1 MQLELRVPLGLLF
14 AVLGAVLAAAG
25 FVSGERVQEINVNL
39 WWGVVLL
46 MFGVGSLFVAGV
58 RRP

>member
-1 MQLELRVPLGLLF
+1 MQLDLRVPLGLLF
-14 AVLGAVLAAAG
+14 TVLGAVLAAAG

>member
-1 MQLELRVPLGLLF
+1 MQLDLRVPLGLLF

-25 FVSGERVQEINVNL
+25 FVFGERVQEINVNL

>member
-1 MQLELRVPLGLLF
+1 MQLDLRVPLGLLF

>member
-1 MQLELRVPLGLLF
+1 MQLDLRVPLGLLF

-25 FVSGERVQEINVNL
+25 FVFGERVHEINVNL

>member
-1 MQLELRVPLGLLF
+1 MQLDLRVALGLLF

>member
-1 MQLELRVPLGLLF
+1 MQLDLRVPLGLLF

-58 RRP
+58 RGP

>member
-1 MQLELRVPLGLLF
+1 MQLDLRVPLGLLF
-14 AVLGAVLAAAG
+14 AVLGTVLAAAG

>member
-1 MQLELRVPLGLLF
+1 MQLDLRVPLGLLF

-46 MFGVGSLFVAGV
+46 MFGVGSLFVACV